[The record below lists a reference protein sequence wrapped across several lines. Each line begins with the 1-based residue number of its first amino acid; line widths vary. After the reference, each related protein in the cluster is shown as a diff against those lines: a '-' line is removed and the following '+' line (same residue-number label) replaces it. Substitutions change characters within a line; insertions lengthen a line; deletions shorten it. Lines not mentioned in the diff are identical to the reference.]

1 MCATVY
7 SSVRKQKGLRFER
20 IYSACP
26 NSFPNSEPI
35 SQEYYHHN
43 NNGQPHKSNSY
54 QPYKMMPNSNEKST
68 KSPKNSHRKNTSDS
82 SFQTGQNDHMYDPR
96 DSPRLIGYI
105 GILIAS
111 IITFASCADV
121 DVSGIDITN
130 NEKNISVMF
139 GAVSF
144 CVTLVVVILHY
155 VQLGKELFVPKGSTL
170 EGVCI
175 TCLCIWW
182 IPAVTYMTRVDGIA
196 YQALNIYFFS
206 WLALILSVYTLNNLL
221 ECKGFFSASSLTGSN
236 EALGGWIGLFLGS
249 LVEFGSAL
257 DARQKLES
265 PSDAESAWAVTVG
278 IVSMIIALVIIAA
291 HFIQLGRLGI
301 IIHGTDIQ
309 LYLGV
314 FLVMWWIIG
323 VSILTDS
330 GKFGSLLGP
339 DCATNDGE
347 PLSVSDWR
355 AGSNMYFSLWFSFFA
370 ACIIVV
376 KWRKKNVQDLTLQP
390 MSAPVQKGFED
401 TDI

>member
-1 MCATVY
+1 M
-7 SSVRKQKGLRFER
+7 
-20 IYSACP
+20 
-26 NSFPNSEPI
+26 
-35 SQEYYHHN
+35 
-43 NNGQPHKSNSY
+43 
-54 QPYKMMPNSNEKST
+54 
-68 KSPKNSHRKNTSDS
+68 
-82 SFQTGQNDHMYDPR
+82 
-96 DSPRLIGYI
+96 
-105 GILIAS
+105 
-111 IITFASCADV
+111 
-121 DVSGIDITN
+121 
-130 NEKNISVMF
+130 
-139 GAVSF
+139 
-144 CVTLVVVILHY
+144 
-155 VQLGKELFVPKGSTL
+155 
-170 EGVCI
+170 
-175 TCLCIWW
+175 
-182 IPAVTYMTRVDGIA
+182 
-196 YQALNIYFFS
+196 
-206 WLALILSVYTLNNLL
+206 
-221 ECKGFFSASSLTGSN
+221 
-236 EALGGWIGLFLGS
+236 
-249 LVEFGSAL
+249 VEFGSAL
-257 DARQKLES
+257 DARKKLES

-339 DCATNDGE
+339 DCVTNDGE